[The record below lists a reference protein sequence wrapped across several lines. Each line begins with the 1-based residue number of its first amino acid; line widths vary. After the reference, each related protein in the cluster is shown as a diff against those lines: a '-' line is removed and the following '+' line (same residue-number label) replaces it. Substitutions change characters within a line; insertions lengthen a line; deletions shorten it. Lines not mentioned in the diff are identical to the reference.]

1 MREKGRPRDMPNE
14 RRLPYTASSYDE
26 GVRRTLPYYERFHL
40 ETLDLVRTVKPSPR
54 VWLDTGCGTGS
65 LVRTALAEFPKTRFV
80 LADPSTE
87 MLKAAGAKIPKA
99 SKDRVSALAPTGSAG
114 LRAFRGKLKADVVT
128 AIQCHHYLT
137 PPERLS
143 ALKACRDVLVPG
155 GLLVVFEN
163 IAPETP
169 QGIRIGLNRWA
180 SFQMARGKTKMQAS
194 KHVHR
199 YGKGFFPITPRTHLK
214 LFRRSG
220 FRTVE
225 LFWLSYLQAGF
236 YAIK

>member
-1 MREKGRPRDMPNE
+1 MPSE

-26 GVRRTLPYYERFHL
+26 GVRRTLPYYDAFHQ
-40 ETLDLVRTVKPSPR
+40 ETLDLVRTVKSSPR

-65 LVRTALAEFPKTRFV
+65 LVRAASSRFPKTRFILV
-80 LADPSTE
+80 DPSIE
-87 MLKAAGAKIPKA
+87 MLKTAAKKMP
-99 SKDRVSALAPTGSAG
+99 KDRKNRFEFLSPTGSAG
-114 LRAFRGKLKADVVT
+114 LAAYRGKLKSDVVT

-143 ALKACRDVLVPG
+143 ALKACWDVLVPG

-169 QGIRIGLNRWA
+169 QGVRIGLSRWA
-180 SFQMARGKTKMQAS
+180 SFQMARGKTKIQAS
-194 KHVHR
+194 KHVRR
-199 YGKGFFPITPRTHLK
+199 YGKEFFPITPRTHLES
-214 LFRRSG
+214 FRRSG
-220 FRTVE
+220 FRTAE